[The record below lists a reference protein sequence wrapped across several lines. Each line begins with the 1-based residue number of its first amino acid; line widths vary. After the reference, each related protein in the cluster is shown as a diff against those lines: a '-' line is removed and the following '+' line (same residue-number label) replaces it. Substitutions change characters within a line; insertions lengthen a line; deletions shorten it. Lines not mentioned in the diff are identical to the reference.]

1 MEPTTV
7 VLFLTVCMGSAGAF
21 IGHQFDKVRK
31 DIRGISGS
39 LSVTYA
45 KLETIQQEIAEL
57 KAMIK

>member
-1 MEPTTV
+1 MIFPFV
-7 VLFLTVCMGSAGAF
+7 GYQA
-21 IGHQFDKVRK
+21 DRVRK
-31 DIRGISGS
+31 DIQVISGS

>member
-1 MEPTTV
+1 MEWQWMVTWI
-7 VLFLTVCMGSAGAF
+7 FLSMIFPLVGYQA
-21 IGHQFDKVRK
+21 DRVRK
-31 DIRGISGS
+31 DIQVISGA